1 MNKGVIV
8 LVPFPFTDLKGS
20 KVRPAVVLV
29 NKESDVI
36 LAFISTQI
44 DSKEKLDIIIEPSTD
59 NGLKRPSI
67 IRISKLITLHK
78 NLVLGEI
85 GKIDSKIHQT
95 LNKNLKTL
103 FDIN

>member
-8 LVPFPFTDLKGS
+8 LVPFPFKDLKGS

-44 DSKEKLDIIIEPSTD
+44 DSK
-59 NGLKRPSI
+59 
-67 IRISKLITLHK
+67 
-78 NLVLGEI
+78 
-85 GKIDSKIHQT
+85 
-95 LNKNLKTL
+95 
-103 FDIN
+103 